1 MTTTEFQEISRG
13 LPDQPG
19 IYKYFSSEGELIY
32 VGKAKH
38 LRKRISSYFTKTFT
52 SYKTVA
58 LVNSITRIEFTV
70 TDSEQD
76 AFFLEN
82 TLIKQFQ
89 PRYNINLKDDK
100 TYPWIVIKKEPF
112 PRIFLTRKKIADGSE
127 YLGPFTSVARV
138 RDLLAFIRNVIPLRT
153 CKLNL
158 SDAAIAK
165 GKYKICLEYHLG
177 NCKGPCAALQDAA
190 SYKEGLQQVK
200 NLLRGN
206 LNPVIQSLKKEME
219 ADARDL
225 RFEKAAQ
232 LKKKIEYLRNYSSR
246 SVVVNGKVGTL
257 DVFALLRKDET
268 IYVCYLMVENGS
280 ITQTHN
286 TSFIAHFEETP
297 AEILSY
303 VIPEIRNMFNSEA
316 QEILVPEPVNLFD
329 PALSVIVPKT
339 GQRKKLF
346 DLALKNIEYFIKDTE
361 NKERLN
367 IGRQENHNAI
377 LEELMDDLQL
387 SELPVHIEC
396 FDNSNFQ
403 GAYPV
408 SSMVC
413 FRNGVPARDD
423 YRKYNIKTV
432 TGINDFA
439 SMKEVVYRRYKR
451 LRDEEKALPQL
462 VIIDGGKGQLNAA
475 LESIH
480 ELQLDGSMTLVGLAK
495 NIEEVFFAGDK
506 EPVRLPYT
514 SNSLKLLRQVRDEV
528 HRFGITFHRDKRSKG
543 TFKTELTGIK
553 GIGSA
558 TTDLLLKTYRSV
570 KKIKEAPQED
580 LEKLIGK
587 SKTEMLVNYFKEQ
600 EGAEKK

>member
-1 MTTTEFQEISRG
+1 MTSTEFQKISRG

-19 IYKYFSSEGELIY
+19 IYKYFNGDSELIY

-52 SYKTVA
+52 SYKTVQ
-58 LVNSITRIEFTV
+58 LVKSITRIEFMV
-70 TDSEQD
+70 TNSEQD

-100 TYPWIVIKKEPF
+100 TYPWVVIKKEPF

-138 RDLLAFIRNVIPLRT
+138 RDLLAFIRQVVPLRT

-158 SDAAIAK
+158 SSSAIAK
-165 GKYKICLEYHLG
+165 GKYKVCLEYHLG
-177 NCKGPCAALQDAA
+177 NCKGPCAGLQQDAGYNE
-190 SYKEGLQQVK
+190 SLQQVK

-206 LNPVIQSLKKEME
+206 LGPVIQSLKKEME
-219 ADARDL
+219 IL
-225 RFEKAAQ
+225 SVHLQFEQAAQ
-232 LKKKIEYLRNYSSR
+232 LKKKIEFLRNYSAR
-246 SVVVNGKVGTL
+246 SVVVDGKSGTV
-257 DVFALLRKDET
+257 DVFALERKDDT
-268 IYVCYLMVENGS
+268 VYVCYLMVEHGS
-280 ITQTHN
+280 IIQTHN
-286 TSFIAHFEETP
+286 TSFVAHFEETP

-303 VIPEIRNMFNSEA
+303 VIPEIRTMFNSA
-316 QEILVPEPVNLFD
+316 AAEILVPEMVDLFN
-329 PALSVIVPKT
+329 PAITVTVPK
-339 GQRKKLF
+339 GGHRKQLL
-346 DLALKNIEYFIKDTE
+346 DLAAKNIGYFIKDTE
-361 NKERLN
+361 NKK
-367 IGRQENHNAI
+367 RQHTGKQDNTQAI
-377 LEELMDDLQL
+377 LESVMEDLQL

-408 SSMVC
+408 ASMVC
-413 FRNGVPARDD
+413 FRNGLPAKNN
-423 YRKYNIKTV
+423 YRKFNIKTV

-439 SMKEVVYRRYKR
+439 SMKEVVFRRYKR
-451 LRDEEKALPQL
+451 LLDEQKPLPQL

-480 ELQLDGSMTLVGLAK
+480 QLGLDGSMTLVGLAK

-506 EPVRLPYT
+506 DSLRLAYT
-514 SNSLKLLRQVRDEV
+514 SNSLKLLRQIRDEV
-528 HRFGITFHRDKRSKG
+528 HRTGIGFHRDKRSKG
-543 TFKTELTGIK
+543 TFKTELTDIK

-558 TTDLLLKTYRSV
+558 TTDLLLKTYKSI
-570 KKIKEAPQED
+570 KNIKEAEPEA
-580 LEKLIGK
+580 LEKLVGK
-587 SKTEMLVNYFKEQ
+587 SKTEILLNYFKGP
-600 EGAEKK
+600 EGG

>member
-1 MTTTEFQEISRG
+1 MTTTEFQEISKG

-19 IYKYFSSEGELIY
+19 IYKYFNSDGELIY

-82 TLIKQFQ
+82 TLIKQYQ

-138 RDLLAFIRNVIPLRT
+138 RDLLAFIRQVIPLRT

-165 GKYKICLEYHLG
+165 GKYKVCLEYHLG

-190 SYKEGLQQVK
+190 SYKEGLHQVK

-206 LNPVIQSLKKEME
+206 LNPVIQSLKKEM
-219 ADARDL
+219 DAHAQEL
-225 RFEKAAQ
+225 HFEKAAQ

-246 SVVVNGKVGTL
+246 SVVVDGKVGTL

-303 VIPEIRNMFNSEA
+303 VIPRIRNMFNSEA

-329 PALSVIVPKT
+329 PGLTLIVPKT

-346 DLALKNIEYFIKDTE
+346 DLAIKNIEYFIKDTE

-367 IGRQENHNAI
+367 IGKQENHNAI

-403 GAYPV
+403 GSYAV

-413 FRNGVPARDD
+413 FRNGVPAKDD
-423 YRKYNIKTV
+423 YRKFNIKTV

-439 SMKEVVYRRYKR
+439 SMKEVVFRRYKR
-451 LRDEEKALPQL
+451 LRDEQTALPQL

-480 ELQLDGSMTLVGLAK
+480 ELELDGSMTLVGLAK

-514 SNSLKLLRQVRDEV
+514 SNSLKLLRQIRDEV

-570 KKIKEAPQED
+570 KKIKEAPREE
-580 LEKLIGK
+580 LEKLVGK
-587 SKTEMLVNYFKEQ
+587 SKTEMLVNYFKDQ

>member
-19 IYKYFSSEGELIY
+19 IYKYFNSEGELIY

-58 LVNSITRIEFTV
+58 LVNSITRIEFAV

-100 TYPWIVIKKEPF
+100 TYPWIVVKKEPF

-138 RDLLAFIRNVIPLRT
+138 RDLLAFIRQVIPLRT

-165 GKYKICLEYHLG
+165 GKYKVCLEYHLG

-219 ADARDL
+219 VHALEL

-232 LKKKIEYLRNYSSR
+232 LKKKIEYLRNYSSK
-246 SVVVNGKVGTL
+246 SVVVDGKTGTL

-303 VIPEIRNMFNSEA
+303 VIPEIRNRFNSEA
-316 QEILVPEPVNLFD
+316 QEILVPEMVDLFD
-329 PALSVIVPKT
+329 PGLAVIVPKT
-339 GQRKKLF
+339 GHRKKLL
-346 DLALKNIEYFIKDTE
+346 DLAIKNIEYYIKDTE

-367 IGRQENHNAI
+367 TGRQENHQAI

-387 SELPVHIEC
+387 SELPIHIEC

-408 SSMVC
+408 ASMVC
-413 FRNGVPARDD
+413 FRNGVPAKDD
-423 YRKYNIKTV
+423 YRKFNIKTV

-439 SMKEVVYRRYKR
+439 SMQEVVYRRYKR

-480 ELQLDGSMTLVGLAK
+480 ELQLDGSMTVVGLAK
-495 NIEEVFFAGDK
+495 NIEEIFFAGDK
-506 EPVRLPYT
+506 DSVRLPYT
-514 SNSLKLLRQVRDEV
+514 SNSLKLLRQIRDEV

-543 TFKTELTGIK
+543 TFKTELAGIK
-553 GIGSA
+553 GIGAS
-558 TTDLLLKTYRSV
+558 TTDLLLKTYKSV
-570 KKIKEAPQED
+570 KKIKEVGREE
-580 LEKLIGK
+580 LEKLVGK
-587 SKTEMLVNYFKEQ
+587 SKTEILLNYFKEQ
-600 EGAEKK
+600 ERL

>member
-1 MTTTEFQEISRG
+1 MTTTEFQEISKG

-19 IYKYFSSEGELIY
+19 IYKYFNSEGELIY

-70 TDSEQD
+70 TDTEQD

-100 TYPWIVIKKEPF
+100 TYPWVVIKKEPF

-138 RDLLAFIRNVIPLRT
+138 RDLLAFIRQVIPLRT

-165 GKYKICLEYHLG
+165 GKYKVCLEYHLG

-219 ADARDL
+219 VHALEL
-225 RFEKAAQ
+225 RFEKAEQ

-246 SVVVNGKVGTL
+246 SVVVDGKVGTL

-280 ITQTHN
+280 IIQTHN

-303 VIPEIRNMFNSEA
+303 VIPEIRRMFNSEA
-316 QEILVPEPVNLFD
+316 KEILVPEMVDLFD
-329 PALSVIVPKT
+329 PALLVTIPKT
-339 GQRKKLF
+339 GHRKKLF
-346 DLALKNIEYFIKDTE
+346 DLAIKNIEYFIKDTE

-403 GAYPV
+403 GSYAV

-413 FRNGVPARDD
+413 FRNGVPAKDD
-423 YRKYNIKTV
+423 YRKFNIKTV

-439 SMKEVVYRRYKR
+439 SMKEVVFRRYKR

-480 ELQLDGSMTLVGLAK
+480 ELELDGSMTLVGLAK

-514 SNSLKLLRQVRDEV
+514 SNSLKLLRQIRDEV

-570 KKIKEAPQED
+570 KKIKEVPREE
-580 LEKLIGK
+580 LEQLIGK
-587 SKTEMLVNYFKEQ
+587 SKTNVLINYFKDQ
-600 EGAEKK
+600 EGL

>member
-19 IYKYFSSEGELIY
+19 IYKYFNSEGELIY

-38 LRKRISSYFTKTFT
+38 LRKRVSSYFTKTFT

-58 LVNSITRIEFTV
+58 LVNSITRIEFAV

-138 RDLLAFIRNVIPLRT
+138 RDLLAFIRQVIPLRT

-165 GKYKICLEYHLG
+165 GKYKVCLEYHLG

-190 SYKEGLQQVK
+190 SYKEALQQVK

-219 ADARDL
+219 VHAQEL

-232 LKKKIEYLRNYSSR
+232 LKKKIEYLRNYSAK
-246 SVVVNGKVGTL
+246 SVVVDGKVGTL

-316 QEILVPEPVNLFD
+316 KEILVPEMVDLFD
-329 PALSVIVPKT
+329 PQLMMIVPKT

-346 DLALKNIEYFIKDTE
+346 DLATKNIEYFIKDTE

-367 IGRQENHNAI
+367 IGKQENHNAI

-387 SELPVHIEC
+387 SGLPIHIEC

-408 SSMVC
+408 ASMVC
-413 FRNGVPARDD
+413 FRNGVPAKDD
-423 YRKYNIKTV
+423 YRKFNIKTV

-495 NIEEVFFAGDK
+495 NIEEIFFAGDK
-506 EPVRLPYT
+506 EAVRLPYT
-514 SNSLKLLRQVRDEV
+514 SNSLKLLRQIRDEV

-543 TFKTELTGIK
+543 TFKTELSGIK
-553 GIGSA
+553 GIGAS
-558 TTDLLLKTYRSV
+558 TTDLLLKTYKSV
-570 KKIKEAPQED
+570 KKIKEVPREE
-580 LEKLIGK
+580 LEKLVGK
-587 SKTEMLVNYFKEQ
+587 SKTEILLNYFKDQ
-600 EGAEKK
+600 KRL

>member
-19 IYKYFSSEGELIY
+19 IYKYFNSEGELIY

-58 LVNSITRIEFTV
+58 LVNSITRIEFAV

-100 TYPWIVIKKEPF
+100 TYPWIVVKKEPF

-138 RDLLAFIRNVIPLRT
+138 RDLLAFIRQVIPLRT

-165 GKYKICLEYHLG
+165 GKYKVCLEYHLG

-219 ADARDL
+219 VHALEL

-232 LKKKIEYLRNYSSR
+232 LKKKIEYLRNYSSK
-246 SVVVNGKVGTL
+246 SVVVDGKTGTL

-316 QEILVPEPVNLFD
+316 KEILVPEMVDLFD
-329 PALSVIVPKT
+329 PALMMIVPKT
-339 GQRKKLF
+339 GHRKKLL
-346 DLALKNIEYFIKDTE
+346 DLAIKNIEYFIKDTE

-367 IGRQENHNAI
+367 TGRQENHQAI

-387 SELPVHIEC
+387 SGLPIHIEC

-408 SSMVC
+408 ASMVC
-413 FRNGVPARDD
+413 FRNGVPAKDD
-423 YRKYNIKTV
+423 YRKFNIKTV

-439 SMKEVVYRRYKR
+439 SMQEVVYRRYKR
-451 LRDEEKALPQL
+451 LRDEEKPLPQL

-495 NIEEVFFAGDK
+495 NIEEIFFAGDK

-514 SNSLKLLRQVRDEV
+514 SNSLKLLRQIRDEV

-543 TFKTELTGIK
+543 TFKTELAGIK
-553 GIGSA
+553 GIGAS
-558 TTDLLLKTYRSV
+558 TTDLLLKTYKSV
-570 KKIKEAPQED
+570 KKIKEVKREE
-580 LEKLIGK
+580 LEKLVGK
-587 SKTEMLVNYFKEQ
+587 SKTEILLNYFKDQ
-600 EGAEKK
+600 ERL